1 MKELDYKILR
11 YVGSLSREIN
21 SISDIKYKEFNL
33 QKGQYLFI
41 TRICENPGI
50 NLIDLSNLL
59 KVDKTTTTKA
69 IKKLIEIGYI
79 NKEQDKNYR
88 RGYKLTP
95 TEKAL
100 KIYDKIME
108 EEFKQLGI
116 SFQGFSEEE
125 KKLATDLIE
134 KMSKNIED
142 YWMEV
147 KSK

>member
-1 MKELDYKILR
+1 MKKLDYEILR
-11 YVGSLSREIN
+11 YAGSLSRAIN

-50 NLIDLSNLL
+50 NLIDLSNML

-69 IKKLIEIGYI
+69 VNKLIEINYI
-79 NKEQDKNYR
+79 NKEQDENYR

-100 KIYDKIME
+100 EIYNKIME
-108 EEFKQLGI
+108 EEAKQMEI
-116 SFQGFSEEE
+116 SFSGFSEEE
-125 KKLATDLIE
+125 KQVATDLME
-134 KMSKNIED
+134 KMSKNIEN
-142 YWMEV
+142 YWFEI
-147 KSK
+147 KRK